1 MRKKEASMKKW
12 IYVIGA
18 MVIILVAILVGYYL
32 FQNNDR
38 PQNEISRQEVKNT
51 IQEHKQ
57 IEQTNLINEISVS
70 TMEKEK
76 ISPKATLIL
85 EKYYE
90 ECDHSIKEYAKMP
103 EEYVNK
109 TKEELE
115 AWQDDWEIEEFSS
128 SEVILRKRVNGTCGE
143 HFVIR
148 EKDGIIAVYQVQDNN
163 EEVLKEETG
172 ITVEYL
178 TENDKLRLE
187 EGIRIYGEEELNSTL
202 EDYE

>member
-1 MRKKEASMKKW
+1 M
-12 IYVIGA
+12 YVIGA
-18 MVIILVAILVGYYL
+18 MIIILVAILVGYYL
-32 FQNNDR
+32 FQNNNYKEEPR
-38 PQNEISRQEVKNT
+38 IQAEIKNT
-51 IQEHKQ
+51 VQEQ
-57 IEQTNLINEISVS
+57 NILQDSRIVNEISVS
-70 TMEKEK
+70 SQEKEK
-76 ISPKATLIL
+76 VSPKATLVL
-85 EKYYE
+85 KKYYE
-90 ECDHSIKEYAKMP
+90 ECDHTIKEYAKIP

-115 AWQDDWEIEEFSS
+115 ELQEDWEIEEFSNR
-128 SEVILRKRVNGTCGE
+128 EVVLRKTINGTCNE

-148 EKDGIIAVYQVQDNN
+148 EKDGMIVVYQVKDNN